1 MIKKLFKVVLP
12 IFLSVIFGCICGK
25 LVFSNYDVNISENIS
40 GTKIYLVQ
48 VGAYSDYDNMVSN
61 TMISNYVYYQDDDGM
76 FKSVIGVTE
85 SEGNIDKI
93 KSIYDGEVV
102 VSEYYSNDNELNT
115 KLGEYDKLLNRVSDN
130 VEIKKIVLKMLE
142 LYKDNDAT
150 LVKII
155 S

>member
-1 MIKKLFKVVLP
+1 MIKKLFKVMLP
-12 IFLSVIFGCICGK
+12 IFLSVLFGGVCGK
-25 LVFSNYDVNISENIS
+25 LVFSNYDMGVRKDINGE
-40 GTKIYLVQ
+40 KVYLIQ
-48 VGAYSDYDNMVSN
+48 VGAYKDYDNMVNN
-61 TMISNYVYYQDDDGM
+61 TMISNYIYYQDDDGM